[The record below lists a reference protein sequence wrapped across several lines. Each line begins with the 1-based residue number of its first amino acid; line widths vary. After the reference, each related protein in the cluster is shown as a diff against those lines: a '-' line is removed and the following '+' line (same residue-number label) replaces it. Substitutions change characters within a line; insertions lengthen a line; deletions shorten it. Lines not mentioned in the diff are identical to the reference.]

1 MVLRRNRRYYNIG
14 NDMGDYKNS
23 RKSHHRKRRTIS
35 EMAIA
40 VEIFQITYVVIT
52 IIILVKESH
61 GQKNSP
67 KEKID

>member
-1 MVLRRNRRYYNIG
+1 
-14 NDMGDYKNS
+14 
-23 RKSHHRKRRTIS
+23 
-35 EMAIA
+35 MATA
-40 VEIFQITYVVIT
+40 VEIFQIAYVVIT